1 MGWHACQSIGTLEGK
16 DPKNAFREFLVS
28 DILPSMKNFDIARLR
43 LHNQRLSTTTFKHPA
58 DVVGWLG
65 AVQSQDYAGAKWAL
79 GQRVQ
84 NASNAVIEQAF
95 NEGAI
100 LRTHVMRP
108 TWHFVRPEDIRW
120 MLDLTAPRVN
130 ALCATYYRKLEL
142 DAATFKRSNALLTK
156 NLQGGKQLTRAE
168 LTSLLQK
175 NSIATDDLLR
185 FTYLIV
191 RAELDGVVCSGARRG
206 KQFTYALL
214 DERAPQTRTLE
225 RDAALAELAKRYFV
239 SHGPATL
246 KDFVWWSGLTMAD
259 ANKGL
264 DSIRS
269 QLISEVENG
278 QTYWFAD
285 STPMSAPSPTVH
297 LLPDY
302 DEYTVGYTDRS
313 AIFDG
318 SHINKLD
325 SRGSELA
332 QYILVLDGHI
342 AGTWKRTLKKNEVVI
357 ELVRFRDFTKAEE
370 QAIADATER
379 YGKFLGLPVRLV

>member
-1 MGWHACQSIGTLEGK
+1 
-16 DPKNAFREFLVS
+16 
-28 DILPSMKNFDIARLR
+28 MKNFDIARLR
-43 LHNQRLSTTTFKHPA
+43 LRNQRLSSTAFTNPA
-58 DVVGWLG
+58 EVVGWLG

-79 GQRVQ
+79 SQRVQ
-84 NASNAVIEQAF
+84 NATDASIEQAF
-95 NEGAI
+95 HEGAI

-120 MLDLTAPRVN
+120 MLELTAPRIN

-142 DAATFKRSNALLTK
+142 DAVTFKRSNALLTK

-175 NSIATDDLLR
+175 EGIATDDLLR

-214 DERAPQTRTLE
+214 DERAPQTRTLD
-225 RDAALAELAKRYFV
+225 RDAALSELATRYFF

-246 KDFVWWSGLTMAD
+246 KDFVWWSGLTTAD

-269 QLISEVENG
+269 QLINEVENG
-278 QTYWFAD
+278 QIYWFAD
-285 STPMSAPSPTVH
+285 STPMRMPSPTVN

-302 DEYTVGYTDRS
+302 DEYTVGYTDRG
-313 AIFDG
+313 AIFDS
-318 SHINKLD
+318 SHTNKLD

-332 QYILVLDGHI
+332 QYIIVLDGLI
-342 AGTWKRTLKKNEVVI
+342 AGTWKRTLKKSEIVI
-357 ELVRFRDFTKAEE
+357 ELVRFRELTKAEE
-370 QAIADATER
+370 SAIINAAEN
-379 YGKFLGLPVRLV
+379 YGKFLGLRVRLA

>member
-1 MGWHACQSIGTLEGK
+1 
-16 DPKNAFREFLVS
+16 
-28 DILPSMKNFDIARLR
+28 MKNFDIARLR
-43 LHNQRLSTTTFKHPA
+43 LHNQRLSATTFKNPA
-58 DVVGWLG
+58 DVVEWLG

-84 NASNAVIEQAF
+84 NATDAAIEQAF

-120 MLDLTAPRVN
+120 MLELTAPRIN
-130 ALCATYYRKLEL
+130 TLCATYYRKLEL
-142 DAATFKRSNALLTK
+142 DTATFKRSNAVLTK
-156 NLQGGKQLTRAE
+156 NLRGGKQLTRAE
-168 LTSLLQK
+168 LTALLQK
-175 NSIATDDLLR
+175 NGIATADLLR

-206 KQFTYALL
+206 KQFTYALR
-214 DERAPQTRTLE
+214 DERAPQTRTLD
-225 RDAALAELAKRYFV
+225 RDAALVELTTRYLF

-246 KDFVWWSGLTMAD
+246 KDFVWWSGMTMAD

-269 QLISEVENG
+269 QLISAVENG

-285 STPMSAPSPTVH
+285 ATPTRVPSPTVH

-313 AIFDG
+313 MIFD
-318 SHINKLD
+318 SANTQKLD

-332 QYILVLDGHI
+332 QYIIVIDGLI
-342 AGTWKRTLKKNEVVI
+342 AGTWKRTIKRSEVVI
-357 ELVRFRDFTKAEE
+357 ELVRFRDLTKAEE
-370 QAIADATER
+370 QALAEAVDH
-379 YGKFLGLPVRLV
+379 YGKFLGLQVRLV

>member
-1 MGWHACQSIGTLEGK
+1 MGEHPCQPVGTLESQ
-16 DPKNAFREFLVS
+16 DQKNAFREFLVS
-28 DILPSMKNFDIARLR
+28 DILALMKNFDITRLR
-43 LHNQRLSTTTFKHPA
+43 LHNQRLSTTTFKNPA
-58 DVVGWLG
+58 EAVGWLG
-65 AVQSQDYAGAKWAL
+65 AVQSQDYAGAKWAIS
-79 GQRVQ
+79 QRVQ
-84 NASNAVIEQAF
+84 NAIDASIEQAF
-95 NEGAI
+95 NEGDI

-120 MLDLTAPRVN
+120 MLELTAPRVN

-156 NLQGGKQLTRAE
+156 NLRGGKQLTRAE

-175 NSIATDDLLR
+175 NDIATTDLLR

-191 RAELDGVVCSGARRG
+191 RAELDGVICSGARRG

-214 DERAPQTRTLE
+214 DERAPQTRTLD
-225 RDAALAELAKRYFV
+225 RDAALVELTTRYFF

-264 DSIRS
+264 DAIRS
-269 QLISEVENG
+269 QLISHMENG

-285 STPMSAPSPTVH
+285 VTPAKVLSPTVH

-313 AIFDG
+313 MIFDPA
-318 SHINKLD
+318 NTQKLD
-325 SRGSELA
+325 ARGSELA
-332 QYILVLDGHI
+332 QYMIVVDGLI
-342 AGTWKRTLKKNEVVI
+342 AGTWKRTIKKREVII
-357 ELVRFRDFTKAEE
+357 ELVRFKDFTKAEDKALAKALE
-370 QAIADATER
+370 H
-379 YGKFLGLPVRLV
+379 YGKFLGLPIRLS

>member
-1 MGWHACQSIGTLEGK
+1 
-16 DPKNAFREFLVS
+16 
-28 DILPSMKNFDIARLR
+28 MKNFDIARLR
-43 LHNQRLSTTTFKHPA
+43 LRNQRLSSTAFTNPA
-58 DVVGWLG
+58 EVVGWLG

-79 GQRVQ
+79 GQRIKITTDS
-84 NASNAVIEQAF
+84 AIEKAF

-108 TWHFVRPEDIRW
+108 TWHFVRPKDIRW
-120 MLDLTAPRVN
+120 MLALTAPRIN

-156 NLQGGKQLTRAE
+156 NLRGGKQLTRAE

-175 NSIATDDLLR
+175 KGIATDDLLR
-185 FTYLIV
+185 FTYLII
-191 RAELDGVVCSGARRG
+191 RAELDGIVCSGARRG

-214 DERAPQTRTLE
+214 DERAPHTRTLE
-225 RDAALAELAKRYFV
+225 REAALAELAKRYFS

-246 KDFVWWSGLTMAD
+246 KDFVWWSGLTVSD

-285 STPMSAPSPTVH
+285 STPARVPSPTVH

-302 DEYTVGYTDRS
+302 DEYTVGYTDRG
-313 AIFDG
+313 AIFDS
-318 SHINKLD
+318 SHTNKLD

-332 QYILVLDGHI
+332 QYMIVVDGLI
-342 AGTWKRTLKKNEVVI
+342 AGTWKRTVKKSEVVI
-357 ELVRFRDFTKAEE
+357 ELVRFRDFAKAEE
-370 QAIADATER
+370 QAIADAAER
-379 YGKFLGLPVRLV
+379 YGKFLGLPIRLA

>member
-1 MGWHACQSIGTLEGK
+1 
-16 DPKNAFREFLVS
+16 
-28 DILPSMKNFDIARLR
+28 MKNFDITRLR
-43 LHNQRLSTTTFKHPA
+43 LHNQRLSTTTFKNPA
-58 DVVGWLG
+58 EAVGWLG

-84 NASNAVIEQAF
+84 NATDSSIEQAF
-95 NEGAI
+95 NAGVI

-120 MLDLTAPRVN
+120 MLELTAPRVN

-142 DAATFKRSNALLTK
+142 DAATFRRSNALLRK
-156 NLQGGKQLTRAE
+156 NLRGGKQLTRAE

-175 NSIATDDLLR
+175 NDIATTDLLR

-191 RAELDGVVCSGARRG
+191 RAELDGVICSGARRG

-214 DERAPQTRTLE
+214 DDCAPQTRTLD
-225 RDAALAELAKRYFV
+225 RDAALAELAKRYFF

-264 DSIRS
+264 DFIRS

-278 QTYWFAD
+278 QTYWFVD
-285 STPMSAPSPTVH
+285 ITPTKVPSHTVH

-313 AIFDG
+313 MIFDPA
-318 SHINKLD
+318 NTQKLD
-325 SRGSELA
+325 ARGSELA
-332 QYILVLDGHI
+332 QYMIVVDGLI
-342 AGTWKRTLKKNEVVI
+342 AGTWKRTIKKSEVTI

-370 QAIADATER
+370 KALAKTLEH
-379 YGKFLGLPVRLV
+379 YGKFLGLPTRLS

>member
-1 MGWHACQSIGTLEGK
+1 
-16 DPKNAFREFLVS
+16 
-28 DILPSMKNFDIARLR
+28 MKNFDITRLR
-43 LHNQRLSTTTFKHPA
+43 LHNQRLSITAFTNPA
-58 DVVGWLG
+58 DAVGWLG

-79 GQRVQ
+79 GQRIR
-84 NASNAVIEQAF
+84 NATDAAIEQAF

-108 TWHFVRPEDIRW
+108 TWHFVKPEDIRW
-120 MLDLTAPRVN
+120 MLALTAPRVN

-142 DAATFKRSNALLTK
+142 DMATFKRSNALLTK
-156 NLQGGKQLTRAE
+156 VLQGGKQLTRAE

-175 NSIATDDLLR
+175 NGIASDDLLR
-185 FTYLIV
+185 FIYLIV
-191 RAELDGVVCSGARRG
+191 RAELDGIVCSGARRG

-214 DERAPQTRTLE
+214 DERAPQARTLE
-225 RDAALAELAKRYFV
+225 RDEALAELAKRYFV

-259 ANKGL
+259 ARKGL

-269 QLISEVENG
+269 QLISDVENG

-285 STPMSAPSPTVH
+285 STPTSVPSPTVH

-302 DEYTVGYTDRS
+302 DEFTVGYTNRS

-318 SHINKLD
+318 SHTNKLD

-332 QYILVLDGHI
+332 QYIIVLDGHI
-342 AGTWKRTLKKNEVVI
+342 AGTWKRILRKNDVVI
-357 ELVRFRDFTKAEE
+357 EFVRFRTLTEAEDR
-370 QAIADATER
+370 AITDAAER
-379 YGKFLGLPVRLV
+379 YGKFLGLSVQLV

>member
-1 MGWHACQSIGTLEGK
+1 
-16 DPKNAFREFLVS
+16 
-28 DILPSMKNFDIARLR
+28 MKNFDIAHLR
-43 LHNQRLSTTTFKHPA
+43 LHNQRLSITNFTKPA

-84 NASNAVIEQAF
+84 NATDANIEQAF
-95 NEGAI
+95 NEGLI

-108 TWHFVRPEDIRW
+108 TWHFVRPEDIHW
-120 MLDLTAPRVN
+120 MLALTAPRIL
-130 ALCATYYRKLEL
+130 ALSATYFRKLEL
-142 DAATFKRSNALLTK
+142 DKDTFKRSNVLLTK

-191 RAELDGVVCSGARRG
+191 RAELDGIVCSGARRG

-214 DERAPQTRTLE
+214 DERAPQTLTIE
-225 RDAALAELAKRYFV
+225 RDAALAELANRYFF

-285 STPMSAPSPTVH
+285 STPTRVPSPTVH

-318 SHINKLD
+318 SHTNKLA

-332 QYILVLDGHI
+332 QYTIVLDGHI
-342 AGTWKRTLKKNEVVI
+342 AGTWKRTLKKSEVVI
-357 ELVRFRDFTKAEE
+357 ELVLFRPLTKAEDR
-370 QAIADATER
+370 AVADAAER